1 MTYVP
6 KILKF
11 SVKLGIA
18 VIFIT
23 DAIKWLSGRRKL
35 DSINCFIPSSL
46 FNGTKIFTWRNNLL
60 VAELKFLAQATEY
73 KHLQF

>member
-11 SVKLGIA
+11 SVKLGTA

-23 DAIKWLSGRRKL
+23 DAIKSLSGGRKS
-35 DSINCFIPSSL
+35 DSINSFIHSSL
-46 FNGTKIFTWRNNLL
+46 F
-60 VAELKFLAQATEY
+60 
-73 KHLQF
+73 